1 VTPLIADATIT
12 LASVDG
18 CYAVQEWADVSSEC
32 ARTCQWRI

>member
-18 CYAVQEWADVSSEC
+18 CYAV
-32 ARTCQWRI
+32 